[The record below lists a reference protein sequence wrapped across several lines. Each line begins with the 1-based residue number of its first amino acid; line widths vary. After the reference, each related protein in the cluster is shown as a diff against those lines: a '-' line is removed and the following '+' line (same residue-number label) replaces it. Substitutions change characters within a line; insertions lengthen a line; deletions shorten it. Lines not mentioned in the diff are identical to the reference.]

1 MTTTTPSTIVRF
13 LLAILILGICVQFTL
28 LGRLSDLRQENAQLL
43 GRVAELLVEAEWAK
57 QKAINPKF

>member
-1 MTTTTPSTIVRF
+1 MNTTSPSTIVRC
-13 LLAILILGICVQFTL
+13 LVAILILGICVQFTL

-43 GRVAELLVEAEWAK
+43 GRVAELLTEAEWAR